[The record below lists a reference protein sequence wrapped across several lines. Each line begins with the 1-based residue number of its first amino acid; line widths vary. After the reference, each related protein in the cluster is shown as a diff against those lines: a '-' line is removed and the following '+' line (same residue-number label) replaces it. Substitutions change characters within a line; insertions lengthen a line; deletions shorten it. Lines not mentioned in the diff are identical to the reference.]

1 MKSKM
6 LFVTFVLLFAAAV
19 NVFGQSN
26 SNTNKTDT
34 TPEPYRED
42 EFSQGLKDLR
52 RFEIITLGSMP
63 FITLNSSI
71 AYNGYK
77 YATGKAD
84 KFNPLAV
91 ADYSQ
96 KEMERIIVTSL
107 CISTGIGITDYVV
120 NLIKRSRKNKKLR
133 LESTNISIEEEYP
146 DAVKIVLPQQ
156 DSQQEVPEII
166 DESDGE

>member
-71 AYNGYK
+71 AYNGYIR
-77 YATGKAD
+77 
-84 KFNPLAV
+84 N
-91 ADYSQ
+91 
-96 KEMERIIVTSL
+96 R
-107 CISTGIGITDYVV
+107 
-120 NLIKRSRKNKKLR
+120 
-133 LESTNISIEEEYP
+133 
-146 DAVKIVLPQQ
+146 
-156 DSQQEVPEII
+156 
-166 DESDGE
+166 